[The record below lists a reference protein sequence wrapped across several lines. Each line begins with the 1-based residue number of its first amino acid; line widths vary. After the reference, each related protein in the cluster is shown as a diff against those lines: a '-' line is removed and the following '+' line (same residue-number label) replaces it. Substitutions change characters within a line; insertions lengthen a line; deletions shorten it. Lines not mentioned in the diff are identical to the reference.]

1 MDRCLRMYLS
11 CDVTRVRVDAAQP
24 MQPVTFFSFSLCV
37 SLLEAS
43 APAQIAAVV
52 EHVVAV
58 WIEHPVA
65 ALARLLVVTRHLDE
79 ALVQRQIMS
88 DRVLPALLVLAVV
101 RKPAYRR
108 ALKLRDLIIR
118 VF

>member
-1 MDRCLRMYLS
+1 LAR
-11 CDVTRVRVDAAQP
+11 DVTRVWVYVAQP
-24 MQPVTFFSFSLCV
+24 MQPFTFFPLSLCV
-37 SLLEAS
+37 FLLEAS

-88 DRVLPALLVLAVV
+88 DRVLPALLVLAIV
-101 RKPAYRR
+101 RKPAYKRGTKINTYLNR
-108 ALKLRDLIIR
+108 G
-118 VF
+118 